1 MKVRLRDV
9 LCPWSSAGKL
19 VEIEIHLQKIA
30 SKTTKR
36 KESNQDMFSA
46 HGSQLASLLHYKEGE
61 AAEQNQL
68 KITS

>member
-1 MKVRLRDV
+1 MF
-9 LCPWSSAGKL
+9 SARGKL
-19 VEIEIHLQKIA
+19 VEIEIQLQKNA
-30 SKTTKR
+30 NTNTNTKR

-46 HGSQLASLLHYKEGE
+46 HDSQLASLLHYKEGE